1 MKTRTQQL
9 VELINDSGL
18 SIREVER
25 ELGKSKGYLR
35 MRDEEFSKNAVQLLE
50 RYFNRELDPK
60 PSGIEPGDHELIR
73 RWGNK
78 KPTFNDGEYRFRDV
92 YEVKGEDNLQNNG
105 LWKRYD
111 DWAFIGTDK
120 SKIRRIKSGWEGTG
134 ELHVD
139 TTGEYT
145 LLENGV
151 KLYRFPKPPK
161 V

>member
-1 MKTRTQQL
+1 MQERIEMKL
-9 VELINDSGL
+9 
-18 SIREVER
+18 
-25 ELGKSKGYLR
+25 
-35 MRDEEFSKNAVQLLE
+35 RDE
-50 RYFNRELDPK
+50 
-60 PSGIEPGDHELIR
+60 
-73 RWGNK
+73 NK
-78 KPTFNDGEYRFRDV
+78 KTGHLLAFISK
-92 YEVKGEDNLQNNG
+92 VKGEDNLQNNG

-120 SKIRRIKSGWEGTG
+120 SKTRRIKSGWEGTG

-151 KLYRFPKPPK
+151 KLYRFPK